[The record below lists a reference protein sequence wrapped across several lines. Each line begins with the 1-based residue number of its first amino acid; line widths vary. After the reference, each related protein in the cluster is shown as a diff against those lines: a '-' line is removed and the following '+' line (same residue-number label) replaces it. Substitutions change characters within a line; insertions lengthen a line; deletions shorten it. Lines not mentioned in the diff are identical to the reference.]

1 MENVRAETPL
11 QIRIR
16 QTYSRTSTEIRATIR
31 TGTMASLSV
40 RDRLTRALPSNMV
53 RQLADR
59 EHILANWKR
68 TGEQIG
74 EALRNNDPQ
83 SAIDASRNGIGLAG
97 RDWLDIFEDLFPHHD
112 ISSCHDCSRVC
123 IGNTMHEAYDGDYS
137 ICAHCKRANYRW
149 SDRRDM
155 LVRDDDTTD
164 EDEEEEERQREE
176 NAVIGEYHSSKRKL
190 GHIPS
195 QYDTRK
201 PRILLGIELEMEISG
216 DYDKHDKARELLDGL
231 GHHSIANGSTYQY
244 AACEQDGSLDRGFE
258 MVTGFTGLD
267 VHAEQLA
274 FFKNSFKGSRSH
286 NTSTCGLHVH
296 VCKAGMTLLHA
307 SKLVLFIND
316 PANVELIRA
325 IARRTEST
333 YSQIK
338 DKAID
343 KSWLKDAVKAS
354 RPSERYSSPD
364 YTESDIEWHK
374 QSRKDNALAGLNSSR
389 YEAIN
394 FNNPRT
400 VEFRLFKGTLKY
412 ETILSCLEFSFI
424 SWHFARD
431 TSQKN
436 LTTESFLKFICLE
449 NNRRDTRNL
458 RAYLTAKGF
467 TMPYKP
473 KGRLPALLI
482 SDTTENNQE
491 SI

>member
-11 QIRIR
+11 QYRIR
-16 QTYSRTSTEIRATIR
+16 RAFSRTNSEIRFTIR
-31 TGTMASLSV
+31 QGAMPDYV
-40 RDRLTRALPSNMV
+40 RRDRLERVTPPHMT
-53 RQLADR
+53 RQLAERQHVLND
-59 EHILANWKR
+59 WKR
-68 TGEQIG
+68 VGQQIG
-74 EALRNNDPQ
+74 EALRNDDPQ
-83 SAIDASRNGIGLAG
+83 SAIDASRRGIGLGG
-97 RDWLDIFEDLFPHHD
+97 RDWLDVFSNLFPHYE

-123 IGNTMHEAYDGDYS
+123 LESTMHDAYNGDYL
-137 ICAHCKRANYRW
+137 ICDPCKRANYRW
-149 SDRRDM
+149 SDRRD
-155 LVRDDDTTD
+155 LLERDDDTTD
-164 EDEEEEERQREE
+164 DDEEEEERQREE

-201 PRILLGIELEMEISG
+201 PRILLGLELELEISA
-216 DYDKHDKARELLDGL
+216 DYDKYDRARDLLDGL
-231 GHHSIANGSTYQY
+231 GHHSTPNGGTYQY
-244 AACEQDGSLDRGFE
+244 SACEQDGSLDRGFE

-274 FFKNSFKGSRSH
+274 FFKTPFKGARSH

-296 VCKAGMTLLHA
+296 VCKAGMSLLHA

-338 DKAID
+338 DKTTD

-354 RPSERYSSPD
+354 RPSERYIAPE
-364 YTESDIEWHK
+364 YTDNDIEWHK

-412 ETILSCLEFSFI
+412 ETILSCLEFAFI
-424 SWHFARD
+424 SWHFAKD

-467 TMPYKP
+467 KMPYKP
-473 KGRLPALLI
+473 KGRVPALLI
-482 SDTTENNQE
+482 NDANENNQE
-491 SI
+491 TK